1 MTEVNVPDL
10 GDFGDV
16 PVIEIHVAPGDV
28 VHNEDPL
35 VTLESDK
42 ATMDIP
48 SPGAGTVRE
57 LRVKVGDLVSRG
69 SALLTLDPEGTA
81 VEPPPLTDQQEPAT
95 LEEPDPVAAA
105 REPAERSTEAIGT
118 VPDGTAPGGA
128 AGADRVG
135 VDGAG
140 AAADGAGAAADG
152 AGAAGFEGA
161 HASPGVR
168 RLARELGLDLNG
180 LAGSG
185 PKGRIT
191 KEDVIGAV
199 RGPGAPAAN
208 GAAGQAAAGAAG
220 QAAAGAAGAGIP
232 EIPAQDFS
240 KFGPVEVKPLT
251 RIQRLS
257 GPALHRS
264 WLNVPHVTH
273 DDEADITD
281 LDAYRRELDT
291 AAKAE
296 GYRVTLLAF
305 LLKAS
310 VSALREY
317 PKFNSSLTPEKDALV
332 YKGYYHLGVAVDTPD
347 GLVVPVIRDVDRK
360 GVRELSRELGAVSA
374 RAREGKLAPADLQG
388 ASFTISSLGGIGGTS
403 FTPIVNAPEVAILGV
418 VRSKLAPVWDGEAFV
433 PRLMLPLSLSYD
445 HRVIDGA
452 LAARF
457 ARYLCHL
464 LEDVRRLVL

>member
-1 MTEVNVPDL
+1 MTEVSVPDL

-28 VHNEDPL
+28 VNNEDPL

-69 SALLTLDPEGTA
+69 SALLVLDTTGA
-81 VEPPPLTDQQEPAT
+81 DVEPPPLTDQQEPPA
-95 LEEPDPVAAA
+95 LDAPDPLAEI
-105 REPAERSTEAIGT
+105 REPAERS
-118 VPDGTAPGGA
+118 VPEPVPA
-128 AGADRVG
+128 AE
-135 VDGAG
+135 
-140 AAADGAGAAADG
+140 
-152 AGAAGFEGA
+152 GFEGA
-161 HASPGVR
+161 HAGPGVR
-168 RLARELGLDLNG
+168 RLARELGLDLGG
-180 LAGSG
+180 LTGTG

-191 KEDVIGAV
+191 KDDVIGAV
-199 RGPGAPAAN
+199 RGPTVAPAA
-208 GAAGQAAAGAAG
+208 AGSAAA
-220 QAAAGAAGAGIP
+220 QAAAGAGIP
-232 EIPAQDFS
+232 EVPAQDFS

-281 LDAYRRELDT
+281 LDAYRQELDA

-305 LLKAS
+305 LMKAA

-332 YKGYYHLGVAVDTPD
+332 YKGYYHLGVAVDTPE

-360 GVRELSRELGAVSA
+360 GIRELSRELGAVSA
-374 RAREGKLAPADLQG
+374 RAREGKLAPADLAG
-388 ASFTISSLGGIGGTS
+388 AGFTISSLGGIGGTS

-418 VRSKLAPVWDGEAFV
+418 VRSKLAPVWNGEAFV

-457 ARYLCHL
+457 ARYLCSL
-464 LEDVRRLVL
+464 LEDIRRLVL

>member
-1 MTEVNVPDL
+1 MTEVSVPDL

-48 SPGAGTVRE
+48 SPAAGTVRE

-69 SALLTLDPEGTA
+69 SAILVLDTEGAA
-81 VEPPPLTDQQEPAT
+81 VEPPPLTDQQEPAA
-95 LEEPDPVAAA
+95 LDAPDPLAAA
-105 REPAERSTEAIGT
+105 REPAERSAAEALPAATALPAAAAPGAPAAVAPAVTQTNGT
-118 VPDGTAPGGA
+118 VPDGT
-128 AGADRVG
+128 
-135 VDGAG
+135 GAG
-140 AAADGAGAAADG
+140 AMGVD
-152 AGAAGFEGA
+152 GFEGA

-199 RGPGAPAAN
+199 RGPAA
-208 GAAGQAAAGAAG
+208 ASAAAGAA
-220 QAAAGAAGAGIP
+220 AAQAAGAGIP
-232 EIPAQDFS
+232 EVPAQDFS
-240 KFGPVEVKPLT
+240 KFGPVEIKPLT

-291 AAKAE
+291 AAKTE

-332 YKGYYHLGVAVDTPD
+332 YKGYYHLGVAVDTPE

-388 ASFTISSLGGIGGTS
+388 ASFTISSLGGIGGTG

-418 VRSKLAPVWDGEAFV
+418 VRSKMAPVWDGEAFV

-457 ARYLCHL
+457 VRYLCHL